1 MHMSRQSDRIR
12 RIADGLIE
20 YAAKV
25 ERSQLRSFGYRERI
39 AIERLLFLVLKD
51 ICSITLQ
58 YSLQGLTEA
67 HRLALLDVVRS
78 KNPASEV
85 NGLVTEIF
93 ELRVFLYSLSS
104 ANPYVQGDAL
114 SRVELTEKSV
124 TNFIGKELCKIA
136 TLAQEFGIP
145 SEFA

>member
-51 ICSITLQ
+51 ICSIMLQ

-124 TNFIGKELCKIA
+124 TNFIGKELRKIA

>member
-124 TNFIGKELCKIA
+124 TNFIGKELRKIA